1 MKIKHYKKGG
11 ALLVSLFTLLILS
24 IIVGSLSIEMTIEGM
39 LLSNKKKRYKAE
51 ILAQSGIDFSKAII
65 EKQNQARQLEI
76 NQSNFQ
82 DDIDEFM
89 KTALY
94 LKRGLKGSLNLSIT
108 NMGNIKINIQSA
120 ETGRNINKLDR
131 NQLIEIFEMAN
142 IPSTDW
148 NVLIDCLYDW
158 IDEGDLNRLNGAE
171 SDDEYYIENG
181 YKVKNSSLDSIEE
194 LLLIKHWNEDIL
206 YGKKEDQYSEAIYGI
221 SDLLTVWGDGKVN
234 LNSASTNLLLSFVEY
249 EDWELSN
256 IMQSRLGLDGIENT
270 IDDGIRSIDEVNAD
284 PNKFKLQSDL
294 LIINSIGTCDN
305 IECEIECVVK
315 LQGTIPKIVYWNEK
329 TKTKK

>member
-1 MKIKHYKKGG
+1 MKVKYYKKGG

-51 ILAQSGIDFSKAII
+51 ILAQSGIDFSRAII
-65 EKQNQARQLEI
+65 EKQNQAKQLEI

-108 NMGNIKINIQSA
+108 NMGNIKVKIQSA

-148 NVLIDCLYDW
+148 NTLIDCLYDW

-171 SDDEYYIENG
+171 SDDEYYIKNG
-181 YKVKNSSLDSIEE
+181 YKVKNSYLDSIEE

-206 YGKKEDQYSEAIYGI
+206 YGKDEDDYSEAIYGI

-234 LNSASTNLLLSFVEY
+234 LNTASTNLLLSFAEY

-256 IMQSRLGLDGIENT
+256 IMQSRLGLDGIKNT
-270 IDDGIRSIDEVNAD
+270 LDDGIRSIDEVNAD

-305 IECEIECVVK
+305 VEFEIECVVK
-315 LQGTIPKIVYWNEK
+315 LQGTKPNIVYWNEK
-329 TKTKK
+329 TKTKN